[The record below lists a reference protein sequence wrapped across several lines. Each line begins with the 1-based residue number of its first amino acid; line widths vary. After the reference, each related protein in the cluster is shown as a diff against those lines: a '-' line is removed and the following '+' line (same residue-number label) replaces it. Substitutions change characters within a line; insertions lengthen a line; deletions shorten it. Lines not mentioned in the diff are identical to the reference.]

1 MPDLELRRYET
12 YLYKPKS
19 GSDDAQIPLA
29 GATLAVTR
37 QGASVR
43 TESEL
48 IYEQETAQ
56 VEVHDCGLIVVGDNL
71 MRDFDDTVDLSVLS
85 IASDRRSM
93 MVQNVGGGAVQ
104 LAVGERLR
112 PTTGHPSL
120 YKDPRAKQSLAT
132 PTVDSLGYVWFFTP
146 ATTVDFVVSGGGLA
160 SPRMYTDK
168 PVGWR
173 REGETW
179 RNVNDYASIQAAIDS
194 LPAEGGTVYIPA
206 GEYTLTQTLYTP
218 CDRPCHIV
226 GEGAQMDAGPS
237 TVLRWTTNTGMVRM
251 RGDHSSLRG
260 VSLRMDASGDASSE
274 DQGYGVFIGRRGIT
288 DAHPHPGTSTTATE
302 HAKYGNAP
310 LKGMLIEDVHIFSSP
325 GWGVTIPGFGED
337 SQGNAE
343 AGRVTTAAQQT
354 LSFWVDV
361 RRVRVT
367 GSRKYGA
374 LFTGGG
380 CTTLFFDNCAFLHV
394 GDEGNFATRFYAYL
408 RKTVGAIFRNTTFEG
423 ASPPEPSGENAP
435 PFNPWVR
442 LVGCQS
448 TTFETC
454 WFENDPHYSGSTS
467 VNYEPQYFIHL
478 AAVVD
483 VPANQGVSVLRVHF
497 ARGGSNAGLLKLIY
511 CDASGVVGVHV
522 ESPLVISNTPVIS
535 ADEFIDAL
543 PIALNGS
550 ANTNTN
556 AAFTIVG
563 NGMIWDGTPHSLL
576 VATMP
581 RKSTMLGRDTVKL
594 PVSTLTEI
602 QPGGGPGGGMLRQD
616 GSMAIVELG
625 LGGSSP
631 AAGALMTYWGGRD
644 VGWRLSNACPV
655 LTTSERDARTTWV
668 NGEMI
673 INSTTDKLE
682 LRYGGIWINI
692 KSLP

>member
-12 YLYKPKS
+12 YLFKPKS
-19 GSDDAQIPLA
+19 GSDDAQIPLT

-37 QGASVR
+37 QGATVR
-43 TESEL
+43 TQATL
-48 IYEQETAQ
+48 YEQDTTT
-56 VEVHDCGLIVVGDNL
+56 VDVHDCGLIEVGEVLLAN
-71 MRDFDDTVDLSVLS
+71 FDDAIELLVVS
-85 IASDRRSM
+85 IAPDRRSM
-93 MVQNVGGGAVQ
+93 QLQNIGGFTA
-104 LAVGERLR
+104 LAVGDRLR
-112 PTTGHPSL
+112 PTTGHPAL
-120 YKDPRAKQSLAT
+120 FKDPRGQQALST
-132 PTVDSLGYVWFFTP
+132 PTVDSLGYVWFFTG
-146 ATTVDFVVSGGGLA
+146 TKTVDFVVSGGGLS

-194 LPAEGGTVYIPA
+194 LPAEGGTVFIPA

-226 GEGAQMDAGPS
+226 GEGAQMEARPS

-251 RGDHSSLRG
+251 RGDHSSLRM

-274 DQGYGVFIGRRGIT
+274 DQGYGVFIGRRAIT

-310 LKGMLIEDVHIFSSP
+310 LKGMLIEDVHILDSP
-325 GWGVTIPGFGED
+325 GWGVTIPGFGET
-337 SQGNAE
+337 SSLVGTPPAPQPE
-343 AGRVTTAAQQT
+343 PGRVDNET
-354 LSFWVDV
+354 LSFWVDL

-394 GDEGNFATRFYAYL
+394 GDQGNFATRFYAYL

-423 ASPPEPSGENAP
+423 YSPPAPTSG
-435 PFNPWVR
+435 FNPWVR

-454 WFENDPHYSGSTS
+454 WFENDPQPNATGLSHYW
-467 VNYEPQYFIHL
+467 PQYFIHV
-478 AAVVD
+478 AAVEG
-483 VPANQGVSVLRVHF
+483 VPANQSVNLVRLHM
-497 ARGGSNAGLLKLIY
+497 ARGGGNNGGLLKLIH
-511 CDASGVVGVHV
+511 CDAGGVSGFCL
-522 ESPLVISNTPVIS
+522 ESPFVFSTTSVLANEEYIDSTPIV
-535 ADEFIDAL
+535 
-543 PIALNGS
+543 LNGA
-550 ANTNTN
+550 ANTNAN
-556 AAFTIVG
+556 AALVILG
-563 NGMIWDGTPHSLL
+563 NGLVWDGSPHSLAI
-576 VATMP
+576 ATTP
-581 RKSTMLGRDTVKL
+581 HKSTLIGPDAIKL
-594 PVSTLTEI
+594 PVSDLNELQTGGA
-602 QPGGGPGGGMLRQD
+602 PGGAMLRQN
-616 GSMAIVELG
+616 GSMAMVQLA

-631 AAGALMTYWGGRD
+631 AAAALMSFWGGRD
-644 VGWRLSNACPV
+644 SGWRLANTCPV
-655 LTTSERDARTTWV
+655 LTSSERDAREDWV

-673 INSTTDKLE
+673 INSTTEHLE
-682 LRYGGIWINI
+682 IRYGGSWV
-692 KSLP
+692 SLKDLS